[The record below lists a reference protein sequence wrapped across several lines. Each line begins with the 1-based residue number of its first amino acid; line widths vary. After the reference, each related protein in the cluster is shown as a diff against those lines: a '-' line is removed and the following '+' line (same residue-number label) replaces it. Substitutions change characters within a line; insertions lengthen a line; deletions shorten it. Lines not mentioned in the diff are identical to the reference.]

1 MILFSINDGLNHT
14 NVTMSQQ
21 QILHLHQDMS
31 NTKYFFLCM
40 ADNSLMNQN
49 HKPWLT
55 HCYKLKQFIIYIH
68 AHIKA

>member
-1 MILFSINDGLNHT
+1 MIPFSINDGLNHT

-49 HKPWLT
+49 HKP
-55 HCYKLKQFIIYIH
+55 
-68 AHIKA
+68 